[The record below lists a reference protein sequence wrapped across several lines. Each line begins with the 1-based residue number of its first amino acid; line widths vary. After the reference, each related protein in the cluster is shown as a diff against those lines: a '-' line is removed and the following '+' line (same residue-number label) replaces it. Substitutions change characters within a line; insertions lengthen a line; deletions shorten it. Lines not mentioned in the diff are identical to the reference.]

1 MMLKTTL
8 SQALNSACCRQTQ
21 KFHELCYE
29 ILHDKIYKIAY
40 SYSKTDAKD
49 LTHDIFLKIFGLD
62 INKLKPH
69 ADYIEPYL
77 LGIARYY
84 CITYVKKKK
93 ILEDI
98 SEYQL
103 KDKGYQPNSFSKMDM
118 ENALKSIPKR
128 QAIAVKMKS
137 EGFTIKEIAEAM
149 TSSEGAIKTLIY
161 NARTKIK
168 KYFKD

>member
-1 MMLKTTL
+1 MKLKIL
-8 SQALNSACCRQTQ
+8 LNQALNSACCQQTR
-21 KFHELCYE
+21 KFHESCYE
-29 ILHDKIYKIAY
+29 ILFDKVYRIAY
-40 SYSKTDAKD
+40 GYSKTDSKD
-49 LTHDIFLKIFGLD
+49 LTHDIFLKIFELD

-69 ADYIEPYL
+69 ADYIESYL

-93 ILEDI
+93 ILGDI
-98 SEYQL
+98 SEFQL
-103 KDKGYQPNSFSKMDM
+103 KDKGYQLNSSSKMDL

-128 QAIAVKMKS
+128 QARAVKMKS
-137 EGFTIKEIAEAM
+137 EGFTIKEIAESM
-149 TSSEGAIKTLIY
+149 NSSEGAIKTLIY